1 MKLAIRPF
9 EYIFAVISL
18 ILFSQGFYT
27 VIIGAESFQSG
38 EDIDSIILRVA
49 FLLIY
54 FLTFCLIIL
63 RWQRTLAFLGTNV
76 WLLFLVGL
84 AIASITWSSIPDV
97 TLRKVIALIGTTLFG
112 LYLASGFNFE
122 QQLKIYG
129 WTFGISIFFSFVFAI
144 ALPEYGIMNTEAI
157 VGAWRGIY
165 PHKNGLGESMFA
177 SFLSFYLLSIST
189 SNKKHQLLFQIC
201 SLLSVIL
208 IFFGE
213 SATALISAVFI
224 FLTAQG
230 LKPLSLR
237 SKKNVLFILLFL
249 ILTALLIFLI
259 MINFNAFLIANDKD
273 TTLSGR
279 TILWDSLWHFIQQK
293 PWLGYG
299 YGTFFSGLSREAN
312 LLWQEHDW
320 SPVHAHNGYIQ
331 LWLQFGIVGLSAF
344 TIGYMGCLFNS
355 LFQYLVFKE
364 PKMLWGFLFL
374 LYTVFLNLTEVS
386 FFGSNS
392 IIWILSLVS
401 IYSMK
406 IKTRKIKTQVVK
418 STS

>member
-1 MKLAIRPF
+1 M
-9 EYIFAVISL
+9 
-18 ILFSQGFYT
+18 
-27 VIIGAESFQSG
+27 
-38 EDIDSIILRVA
+38 
-49 FLLIY
+49 
-54 FLTFCLIIL
+54 
-63 RWQRTLAFLGTNV
+63 
-76 WLLFLVGL
+76 
-84 AIASITWSSIPDV
+84 
-97 TLRKVIALIGTTLFG
+97 
-112 LYLASGFNFE
+112 
-122 QQLKIYG
+122 
-129 WTFGISIFFSFVFAI
+129 
-144 ALPEYGIMNTEAI
+144 
-157 VGAWRGIY
+157 
-165 PHKNGLGESMFA
+165 
-177 SFLSFYLLSIST
+177 LSIST
-189 SNKKHQLLFQIC
+189 SNKKYQLFFQIG

-230 LKPLSLR
+230 LKPLSLK

-259 MINFNAFLIANDKD
+259 MINFNAFLTANDKD
-273 TTLSGR
+273 ITLSGR

-299 YGTFFSGLSREAN
+299 YGAFFSGLSREAN

-331 LWLQFGIVGLSAF
+331 LWLQFGLVGLSAF

-406 IKTRKIKTQVVK
+406 ITTRKTSTTVVK
-418 STS
+418 STG